1 MKEHEFSPFEYD
13 WKWDDTKQVLRV
25 TERKPSATEWVKEV
39 LEHCNCDREICISSV
54 GRYVYVCDN
63 AGQMAKAC
71 CAITDT
77 FNKDTGIAIA
87 YARLRHFP
95 IHPAFK
101 PQSAPKQKLL
111 TLRGRRFVKKDS
123 RVWDKANKKWGTV
136 IEDSTAACTYL
147 KVRWDEF
154 QYDCVVPK
162 HTVLLAITGE
172 S

>member
-25 TERKPSATEWVKEV
+25 TKRRLTATEWVREV

-71 CAITDT
+71 CATTDT
-77 FNKDTGIAIA
+77 FDKNTGIAIA

-101 PQSAPKQKLL
+101 PKSASEW
-111 TLRGRRFVKKDS
+111 TLIPVKRNRKVKRGM
-123 RVWDKANKKWGTV
+123 RVYRLSTDQWGTV
-136 IEDSTAACTYL
+136 MESEPASGFFIPV
-147 KVRWDEF
+147 KWDDQEVGQIVAKDTLF
-154 QYDCVVPK
+154 LEVE
-162 HTVLLAITGE
+162 GE

>member
-1 MKEHEFSPFEYD
+1 MKEHEFSPFEYN

-25 TERKPSATEWVKEV
+25 TKRKLTAAKWVREV

-71 CAITDT
+71 CATTDT
-77 FNKDTGIAIA
+77 FDKNTGIAIA

-101 PQSAPKQKLL
+101 PQSAPATKFK
-111 TLRGRRFVKKDS
+111 TVRGYPAIQQGT
-123 RVWDKANKKWGTV
+123 RVYDRSNNLFGTV
-136 IEDSTAACTYL
+136 TQFSAAGWTL
-147 KVRWDEF
+147 VMVKWDNF
-154 QYDCVVPK
+154 DGYRIVPK
-162 HTVLLAITGE
+162 SSVRMAITGE

>member
-13 WKWDDTKQVLRV
+13 WNVDYSRSKLVITKREQ
-25 TERKPSATEWVKEV
+25 TAAEWIAEV
-39 LEHCNCDREICISSV
+39 LEHCNCDHEICISSA

-71 CAITDT
+71 CATADT
-77 FNKDTGIAIA
+77 FDKNTGIAIA

-95 IHPAFK
+95 IHSAFK

-111 TLRGRRFVKKDS
+111 TLRGRRKVKQGS
-123 RVWDKANKKWGTV
+123 RVYCKATKQWGTV
-136 IEDSTAACTYL
+136 TEFSPAAWTL
-147 KVRWDEF
+147 LTVQWDDF
-154 QYDCVVPK
+154 KYKCVVPK
-162 HTVLLAITGE
+162 HTVMLAIAGE

>member
-1 MKEHEFSPFEYD
+1 MQEHEFSPFEYD

-25 TERKPSATEWVKEV
+25 TERKLSAAEWVNEV

-71 CAITDT
+71 CATTDT
-77 FNKDTGIAIA
+77 FDKNTGIAIA
-87 YARLRHFP
+87 YAKLRHFP

-101 PQSAPKQKLL
+101 PQSTPATKFK
-111 TLRGRRFVKKDS
+111 TVRGYPAIEQGTRVYDRSNKRF
-123 RVWDKANKKWGTV
+123 GTV
-136 IEDSTAACTYL
+136 TYFSPKGCTLIAVKWDNSNGYATTP
-147 KVRWDEF
+147 KSNVRI
-154 QYDCVVPK
+154 V
-162 HTVLLAITGE
+162 ITGE

>member
-1 MKEHEFSPFEYD
+1 MKEQEFSPFEYD

-25 TERKPSATEWVKEV
+25 TERKPSAAEWVKEV

-71 CAITDT
+71 CAITDN
-77 FNKDTGIAIA
+77 FDKNTGIAIA

-101 PQSAPKQKLL
+101 PQTAPKFKSMHGDPAVKQGTRVYNRSSRLFGTVTDFSPEGWTLL
-111 TLRGRRFVKKDS
+111 TVK
-123 RVWDKANKKWGTV
+123 WDIFDGHIT
-136 IEDSTAACTYL
+136 
-147 KVRWDEF
+147 
-154 QYDCVVPK
+154 VPK
-162 HTVLLAITGE
+162 SSVRVAITGE

>member
-1 MKEHEFSPFEYD
+1 MKEHEFSPLEYD

-39 LEHCNCDREICISSV
+39 LEYCNHDHGICISSV

-77 FNKDTGIAIA
+77 FNQDTGIAIA
-87 YARLRHFP
+87 YAKLRHLP
-95 IHPAFK
+95 IHSAFK
-101 PQSAPKQKLL
+101 PQTAPKFKPVRGYPAVKQGTRVYDRSNKLFGTVVAFSPAGGAFL
-111 TLRGRRFVKKDS
+111 FVK
-123 RVWDKANKKWGTV
+123 WDDYEHNVA
-136 IEDSTAACTYL
+136 
-147 KVRWDEF
+147 
-154 QYDCVVPK
+154 VPK
-162 HTVLLAITGE
+162 SSVRVAITGE

>member
-1 MKEHEFSPFEYD
+1 MKEYEFSPFEYD

-25 TERKPSATEWVKEV
+25 TERKPSAAEWVKEV
-39 LEHCNCDREICISSV
+39 LEYCNHDHEICISSV

-71 CAITDT
+71 CATTDT
-77 FNKDTGIAIA
+77 FDQNTGIAIA

-101 PQSAPKQKLL
+101 PQTAPKQ
-111 TLRGRRFVKKDS
+111 TLVSLKNNRKVKRGM
-123 RVWDKANKKWGTV
+123 RVYRPSTDQWGTV
-136 IEDSTAACTYL
+136 MESKPSSDFFIPV
-147 KVRWDEF
+147 KWDGHE
-154 QYDCVVPK
+154 YGIVVAK
-162 HTVLLAITGE
+162 DTLLLEVKGE

>member
-25 TERKPSATEWVKEV
+25 TERKSSAAEWVREV
-39 LEHCNCDREICISSV
+39 LEHCNCDHEICISYV

-71 CAITDT
+71 CATTDA

-87 YARLRHFP
+87 YAKLRHFP

-101 PQSAPKQKLL
+101 PQTAPKFKPMHGDPAVKQGTRVYDRLNKLFGTVTAFSPEGRTLL
-111 TLRGRRFVKKDS
+111 TVK
-123 RVWDKANKKWGTV
+123 WDDY
-136 IEDSTAACTYL
+136 EH
-147 KVRWDEF
+147 KVA
-154 QYDCVVPK
+154 VPK
-162 HTVLLAITGE
+162 SSVRVVITGE

>member
-1 MKEHEFSPFEYD
+1 MKEQEFSPFEYD

-25 TERKPSATEWVKEV
+25 TERKSSAAKWVAEV

-71 CAITDT
+71 CATTDT
-77 FNKDTGIAIA
+77 FDKNTGIAIA

-101 PQSAPKQKLL
+101 PQTAPKFKPMRGYPAVKQGTRVYDRSNKLFGTVTAFSPEGWTLL
-111 TLRGRRFVKKDS
+111 TVK
-123 RVWDKANKKWGTV
+123 WDDY
-136 IEDSTAACTYL
+136 EQ
-147 KVRWDEF
+147 KVA
-154 QYDCVVPK
+154 VPK
-162 HTVLLAITGE
+162 SSVRVAITGE

>member
-1 MKEHEFSPFEYD
+1 MKEYEFSPFEYD
-13 WKWDDTKQVLRV
+13 WKWDDTKQVMRV
-25 TERKPSATEWVKEV
+25 TKREPTVAEWVAEV

-71 CAITDT
+71 CAVTDT
-77 FNKDTGIAIA
+77 FNKNTGIAIA

-101 PQSAPKQKLL
+101 PKPAPKFKVVRGYPAINLYTRVYDRSNKLYGTVMDFSPAGWKL
-111 TLRGRRFVKKDS
+111 VTVK
-123 RVWDKANKKWGTV
+123 WDK
-136 IEDSTAACTYL
+136 
-147 KVRWDEF
+147 
-154 QYDCVVPK
+154 YDHYVAVPK
-162 HTVLLAITGE
+162 SSIRVAITGE